1 MAGHSKFKNIMH
13 RKGAQDKKRAS
24 LHGRLIREVSVAV
37 RLGGAD
43 VSANPRLRL
52 ALSHARAANLNKD
65 VLARAVERA
74 SGKGTETDMYQE
86 VRYEGFG
93 PLGVAIVIEAQT
105 DNRNRTAAELRM
117 IFNKNGG
124 NLAEQGGVIHGF
136 EHIGR
141 IVFDDDTIDREK
153 LLQVAVEE
161 GAQDIDFQGE
171 QCEVV
176 VSLESFHHV
185 HGALEKA
192 FGPPQQA
199 ALVWRALTHVQVTG
213 QAAESLSSLLDQ
225 LADNEDISAVFAN
238 YTVDEET
245 AQEFGL

>member
-65 VLARAVERA
+65 AIERA
-74 SGKGTETDMYQE
+74 ISRVSGKGGDSDYQE
-86 VRYEGFG
+86 ARYEGFG

-105 DNRNRTAAELRM
+105 DNRNRTAAELRA

-124 NLAEQGGVIHGF
+124 NLAEQGSVIHGF
-136 EHIGR
+136 EHIGL
-141 IVFDDDTIDREK
+141 IVFDSKTIDPDQ
-153 LLQVAVEE
+153 LLEVAAQE
-161 GAQDIDFQGE
+161 GAQDINIQDD

-176 VSLESFHHV
+176 VSLESFHQV
-185 HGALEKA
+185 HSALEKA
-192 FGPPQQA
+192 IGTPQQA
-199 ALVWRALTHVQVTG
+199 SLVWRPLTQVDISG

-225 LADNEDISAVFAN
+225 LTDNEDISAVFAN
-238 YTVDEET
+238 YTVDETT
-245 AQEFGL
+245 AKNFGL